1 MPTRVVLYGCYTRP
15 LRIAQTD
22 TCILESQIRAQDLR
36 SRPFYFKNYMIYYIY
51 KITLTEGSLK
61 GHYYIGQRKFKG
73 EDIKR
78 DWYKGSGVIVNDYYK
93 KYPNAFIKEIL
104 EICSE
109 ETLNDREAFYVGDLW
124 ETDPLCLN
132 LRAGGKFPGV
142 STESRYKMSIHHK
155 TPGFKGKTHSEESK
169 QKMRDALIGRTLSLE
184 HKIKIQEAH
193 LAKSKP
199 KKDKELKGRK
209 HSEETRKKIGDA
221 LRGKAHPQKSH
232 GAHSEETRKK
242 ISEALKKKYLEGWN
256 PKLNIH
262 PIND

>member
-1 MPTRVVLYGCYTRP
+1 
-15 LRIAQTD
+15 
-22 TCILESQIRAQDLR
+22 
-36 SRPFYFKNYMIYYIY
+36 
-51 KITLTEGSLK
+51 
-61 GHYYIGQRKFKG
+61 
-73 EDIKR
+73 
-78 DWYKGSGVIVNDYYK
+78 
-93 KYPNAFIKEIL
+93 
-104 EICSE
+104 
-109 ETLNDREAFYVGDLW
+109 
-124 ETDPLCLN
+124 
-132 LRAGGKFPGV
+132 
-142 STESRYKMSIHHK
+142 MSIHHK

-242 ISEALKKKYLEGWN
+242 ISEALKKKYLEG
-256 PKLNIH
+256 
-262 PIND
+262 